1 MTEPIQLRTDG
12 PFDPDY
18 LRQVAG
24 TFAET
29 VRVMNHA
36 TLGDTGALEYPSDA
50 YSLLGHLYTGTGR
63 MPQLVAQLNAFL
75 DGWQASGQLGDSNGG
90 DPTRQAAS
98 AAYSLGEAHVHA
110 LKLTEALQKAQN
122 AISGLYV
129 REGDDA

>member
-36 TLGDTGALEYPSDA
+36 TLGDTGAL
-50 YSLLGHLYTGTGR
+50 
-63 MPQLVAQLNAFL
+63 
-75 DGWQASGQLGDSNGG
+75 
-90 DPTRQAAS
+90 
-98 AAYSLGEAHVHA
+98 
-110 LKLTEALQKAQN
+110 
-122 AISGLYV
+122 
-129 REGDDA
+129 